1 MVSFIRLE
9 VDGLGVAF
17 IDPQRI
23 MAVTANPAD
32 PSRSVIVY
40 DNASES
46 PELLPIDSEP
56 DELMQ
61 EIERVV
67 PGAKSFH
74 LRGFP

>member
-1 MVSFIRLE
+1 VISFIRLE

-23 MAVTANPAD
+23 MAVTAD
-32 PSRSVIVY
+32 PSHPTRSVIVY
-40 DNASES
+40 DNASRA